1 MARVLAPGGAAEF
14 PLVPDAHSHEVSL
27 REVRGETGPMLFSR
41 IKWKAPRMIISR
53 SLIGCI
59 SQVLPGGQI
68 LGNAL
73 AASPASLTC
82 PFPRG
87 SPDVTV
93 APQRAVCVFLI
104 YTVNSI

>member
-1 MARVLAPGGAAEF
+1 MARIPAPGGAAELRRI
-14 PLVPDAHSHEVSL
+14 PAAHSRKASVQG
-27 REVRGETGPMLFSR
+27 VIGETQPVLFSR
-41 IKWKAPRMIISR
+41 IKWKAPRTIISR

-59 SQVLPGGQI
+59 SQVSPGGQL
-68 LGNAL
+68 LGNAP
-73 AASPASLTC
+73 AAGPASLTC